1 MNMTLQNNTD
11 AAFRAETTIAIGA
24 AVSSGL
30 KLTGYRG
37 LAVQTPA
44 TWTAANIGFEVSEDG
59 STFVP
64 LYDEDGAR
72 VVISGVVT
80 NAAALY
86 IAPAEVWAAGVYP
99 YVRLASLDTADGS
112 AENQAAARTLKVIAL
127 S

>member
-1 MNMTLQNNTD
+1 MATIIKNNSD
-11 AAFRAETTIAIGA
+11 AAFRATATIASGA
-24 AVSSGL
+24 AVSNAL

-59 STFVP
+59 TTFIP

-72 VVISGVVT
+72 VVISSVATG
-80 NAAALY
+80 AAQLY
-86 IAPAEVWAAGVYP
+86 CAPAEAWACGVYP

-127 S
+127 A

>member
-1 MNMTLQNNTD
+1 MTTTLKNNTD
-11 AAFRAETTIAIGA
+11 AAYRAETTIASGA
-24 AVSSGL
+24 AASGGL

-44 TWTAANIGFEVSEDG
+44 AWTAANIGFEVSEDD
-59 STFVP
+59 STYVP

-72 VVISGVVT
+72 VVISGVAT
-80 NAAALY
+80 GAAAVY

>member
-1 MNMTLQNNTD
+1 MATIIKNNSD
-11 AAFRAETTIAIGA
+11 AAFRATVTIASGA
-24 AVSSGL
+24 AVSSSL

-44 TWTAANIGFEVSEDG
+44 VWTAANIGLEVSEDD

-72 VVISGVVT
+72 VVISSVATG
-80 NAAALY
+80 AAGLY
-86 IAPAEVWAAGVYP
+86 LMPAEAWACGVYP

-127 S
+127 A